1 MSLSQAN
8 AEKKRKPF
16 YKDLFFQIIV
26 SIVAGI
32 LVGYLWPNVGKALQ
46 PVGDGFIKL
55 IKMIIAPLV
64 FGIVVVGIAKVGSIR
79 TVGRIGVKKLI
90 YFEIMTTFALVI
102 GMITANLINPGVG
115 MHVNLSTLSQSQIQS
130 QTGGATLPSGGNFF
144 LNMIP
149 DSVVNAFA
157 TNSMLQVLVFSCFF
171 GIALLQLGGRTSEV
185 LLDVLDKANNVLF
198 KIMDYI
204 IKLTAIATFGA
215 MAFAVSQY
223 GMNTLISFGKL
234 FLAMTMA
241 CLIFLAVLSI
251 VFRFIVKM
259 SLWKLIVY
267 IRDEIMLA
275 FATGSTE
282 ACMPQL
288 MEKIEKAGCDKSVVG
303 LVVPT
308 GYSFNLDGASIYLSL
323 AIVFLS
329 QAVGI
334 SLSIPQQLL
343 ILGVLLLTSKGMAG
357 VPGSA
362 FVALAATAAA
372 TNSLPVAAVAL
383 MLAPD
388 RFMGNYRTTVN
399 IIGYTV
405 ASFIVAAWEKLLNVD
420 QAKELLYSKK
430 SATDPALNKAKAI

>member
-1 MSLSQAN
+1 MN
-8 AEKKRKPF
+8 EEKIEKERKPF

-32 LVGYLWPNVGKALQ
+32 LVGYLWPDVGKALQ

-64 FGIVVVGIAKVGSIR
+64 FGVVVVGIARVGSIK
-79 TVGRIGVKKLI
+79 TVGKIGIKTLV
-90 YFEIMTTFALVI
+90 YFEVMTTFALII
-102 GMITANLINPGVG
+102 GMVTANLINPGVG
-115 MHVNLSTLSQSQIQS
+115 MHVNPSSLSQSQIQA
-130 QTGGATLPSGGNFF
+130 QTGGAALPSGENFF

-157 TNSMLQVLVFSCFF
+157 TNSMLQVLVFSCLF
-171 GIALLQLGGRTSEV
+171 GAALLQLGGRTSDLLLEV
-185 LLDVLDKANNVLF
+185 IEKLNNVLF

-234 FLAMTMA
+234 FIAMTLA
-241 CLIFLAVLSI
+241 CLAFLVVLAI
-251 VFRFIVKM
+251 VFRVTVKL
-259 SLWKLIVY
+259 SLWKVIVY

-288 MEKIEKAGCDKSVVG
+288 MEKVEKAGCDKSVVG

-323 AIVFLS
+323 AVVFLS

-334 SLSIPQQLL
+334 TLSLPQQLL

-362 FVALAATAAA
+362 FVALTATAAA
-372 TNSLPVAAVAL
+372 TNLLPVAVVAL

-388 RFMGNYRTTVN
+388 RFMGNYRTTIN
-399 IIGYTV
+399 IIGYTI
-405 ASFIVAAWEKLLNVD
+405 ASFIVAKWENLLDV
-420 QAKELLYSKK
+420 SK
-430 SATDPALNKAKAI
+430 AEAILNKRVTGDKVELKKAI